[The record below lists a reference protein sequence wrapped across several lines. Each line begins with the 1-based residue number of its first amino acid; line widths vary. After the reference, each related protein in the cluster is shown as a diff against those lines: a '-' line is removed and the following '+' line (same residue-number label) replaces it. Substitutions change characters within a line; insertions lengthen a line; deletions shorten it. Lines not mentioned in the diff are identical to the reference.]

1 MSIHISSDKMVH
13 FSEES
18 HVCKEVISMFTDYEK
33 ICLMFVS
40 FGLVFLV
47 VLMLFGSD
55 EKVDVKANRYSS
67 CIERQSEIG
76 KLEYEEMKEVCSE
89 YLD

>member
-1 MSIHISSDKMVH
+1 
-13 FSEES
+13 
-18 HVCKEVISMFTDYEK
+18 MFTGYEK

-40 FGLVFLV
+40 FGLVFLFA
-47 VLMLFGSD
+47 LMFFYSNKTL
-55 EKVDVKANRYSS
+55 DVKANRYSS

-89 YLD
+89 YLN